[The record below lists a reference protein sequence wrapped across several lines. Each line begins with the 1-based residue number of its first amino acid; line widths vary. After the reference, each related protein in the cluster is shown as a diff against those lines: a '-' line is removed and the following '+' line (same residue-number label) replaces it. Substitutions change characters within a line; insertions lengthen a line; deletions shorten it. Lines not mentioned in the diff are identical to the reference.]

1 MNKKR
6 IRQMDL
12 ALRRR
17 LSDRPAADYF
27 APGDALLRTIETE
40 GYMQRFTGLFNGTR
54 LRCADA
60 AAPPSGI
67 EALFCPVKPRPYYR
81 DNLAG
86 GFFRQPAHGKII
98 KRKRRDCR

>member
-27 APGDALLRTIETE
+27 APGGALLRTLETE
-40 GYMQRFTGLFNGTR
+40 G
-54 LRCADA
+54 
-60 AAPPSGI
+60 
-67 EALFCPVKPRPYYR
+67 
-81 DNLAG
+81 
-86 GFFRQPAHGKII
+86 
-98 KRKRRDCR
+98 